1 MFGTEQNNKRK
12 NTSTTAIVTTVIGED
27 SEFRG
32 ALSSQGSVRVEGN
45 LEGQINAQGEIYIG
59 INSKVKAD
67 IFGKKVIVAGEVIG
81 NIEAISGLEIAAS
94 GRVFGDITGDRLI
107 VEEGAIYKGRVN
119 MDVISAQSPDEAL
132 EYRPKAK
139 REVIAPKVSAL
150 TDELTEKAAAAALTR
165 G

>member
-1 MFGTEQNNKRK
+1 MFGTENQNNKRK
-12 NTSTTAIVTTVIGED
+12 NASDAHVVTTIIGED
-27 SEFRG
+27 TEFRG

-59 INSKVKAD
+59 PNSKVKAD
-67 IFGKKVIVAGEVIG
+67 IFGKKVIVAGEIIG

-119 MDVISAQSPDEAL
+119 MDVISAQTPEEAY
-132 EYRPKAK
+132 EFRPKAK
-139 REVIAPKVSAL
+139 RDVIAPKVSAL
-150 TDELTEKAAAAALTR
+150 TDELTEKATALAR
-165 G
+165 N